1 MGLFGS
7 SKKSGALPNARTND
21 YYLVPKIETY
31 MHLGINVAWF
41 QKELNLGVPQNH
53 VLNIAMEMM
62 QANAGNVMDVF
73 VARFLGLGEELIARL
88 DLKSSKELAN
98 KLEIAAC
105 MGAILAVIEISD
117 GAKLAG
123 KIHPSIWN
131 ARCLVG
137 IQFFGDISDPGASL
151 AIGKSCEIGYL
162 CATTDNYEFSKIVL
176 SLEPLDESFKK

>member
-7 SKKSGALPNARTND
+7 NKNQGVLPKARAND
-21 YYLVPKIETY
+21 YYPIPKIDTGMY
-31 MHLGINVAWF
+31 LGIDFGWF
-41 QKELNLGVPQNH
+41 EKELKLGMPQNH

-73 VARFLGLGEELIARL
+73 VSRFSGLGEELLARL
-88 DLKSSKELAN
+88 DVDSSNEIAN
-98 KLEIAAC
+98 KIELAAC

-117 GAKLAG
+117 GVKVAG

-131 ARCLVG
+131 ARCLVAR
-137 IQFFGDISDPGASL
+137 QFFGDITDQGVSL

-162 CATTDNYEFSKIVL
+162 CATSDNFVFSKIVS
-176 SLEPLDESFKK
+176 SLVPLDESFRK